1 MIDSE
6 TSSAPAALW
15 PGAEDWLAE
24 LRDQRRVSPHTL
36 SSYERDLRRLQS
48 LAGNATP
55 AELTALDLRRFVGR
69 LHASGLSGRSIA
81 RSLSAWRGLLRWL
94 ARRGLLDANVAEGL
108 HAPKHPKRLPNALSV
123 DEAFRLLNP
132 LASPTPEADADQ
144 EPTERATRD
153 MARLL
158 ALRDQ
163 AIFELFYSSGIRLSE
178 LVGLDVDCLN
188 DMRQGEIR
196 VLGKRNKT
204 RVAPVGRVA
213 QKAVEDWLGVRASL
227 LKGER
232 AAEEKALFLGQQG
245 KRISPRMIQLRL
257 QRHAQQQ
264 GLPQRVHPHQL
275 RHTFA
280 THMLQGSGD
289 LRAVQEMLGHASI
302 ASTQVYTH
310 LDFQHL
316 AQVYDQAHPRA
327 HRRKEAV
334 VQADAS
340 RFNPEQEDNKSP

>member
-1 MIDSE
+1 MTDSG
-6 TSSAPAALW
+6 TASAPAALW

-36 SSYERDLRRLQS
+36 SGYERDLRRLQS
-48 LAGNATP
+48 LAGDVAP
-55 AELTALDLRRFVGR
+55 ADLTALDLRRFVGR

-94 ARRGLLDANVAEGL
+94 AKRGLLDANVAEGL

-123 DEAFRLLNP
+123 DEAFRLLNTQ
-132 LASPTPEADADQ
+132 ASRSSEVDTDA
-144 EPTERATRD
+144 PRNERVVERV
-153 MARLL
+153 LK
-158 ALRDQ
+158 LRDQ

-178 LVGLDVDCLN
+178 LVSLDVDCIN

-213 QKAVEDWLGVRASL
+213 QKAVEDWLGVRASF
-227 LKGER
+227 LKDEGGS
-232 AAEEKALFLGQQG
+232 EEKALFLGQQG

-257 QRHAQQQ
+257 QRHAQHQ

-334 VQADAS
+334 AQADAS
-340 RFNPEQEDNKSP
+340 RFNTEQEDNKSP

>member
-1 MIDSE
+1 MADPEPSA
-6 TSSAPAALW
+6 APAPLW

-24 LRDQRRVSPHTL
+24 LRYQRRVSPHTL
-36 SSYERDLRRLQS
+36 NNYERDLRRLQS

-94 ARRGLLDANVAEGL
+94 ARRGVLDANVAEGL
-108 HAPKHPKRLPNALSV
+108 HAPKHPKRLPDALSV

-132 LASPTPEADADQ
+132 LSLTDDSADTP
-144 EPTERATRD
+144 
-153 MARLL
+153 AREQVLQS
-158 ALRDQ
+158 RDQ

-178 LVGLDVDCLN
+178 LVGLNMDCLT
-188 DMRQGEIR
+188 DLRQGEVR

-204 RVAPVGRVA
+204 RVVPVGRTA
-213 QKAVEDWLGVRASL
+213 QAAVEAWLAVRAQL
-227 LKGER
+227 LK
-232 AAEEKALFLGQQG
+232 AEDAPALFLGQQG
-245 KRISPRMIQLRL
+245 KRITPRMIQLRL
-257 QRHAQQQ
+257 QKHGQQQ

-275 RHTFA
+275 RHSFA

-327 HRRKEAV
+327 HRSKEAV
-334 VQADAS
+334 AQANAS
-340 RFNPEQEDNKSP
+340 RFNPEQEDNK

>member
-1 MIDSE
+1 MADPEPSA
-6 TSSAPAALW
+6 APAPLW

-36 SSYERDLRRLQS
+36 SNYERDLRRLQS

-94 ARRGLLDANVAEGL
+94 ARRGVLDANVAEGL
-108 HAPKHPKRLPNALSV
+108 HAPKHPKRLPDALSV

-132 LASPTPEADADQ
+132 LSLTDDSAD
-144 EPTERATRD
+144 TS
-153 MARLL
+153 AREQVLQS
-158 ALRDQ
+158 RDQ

-178 LVGLDVDCLN
+178 LVGLNMDCLT
-188 DMRQGEIR
+188 DLRQGEVR

-204 RVAPVGRVA
+204 RVVPVGRTA
-213 QKAVEDWLGVRASL
+213 QAAVEAWLAVRVQL
-227 LKGER
+227 LK
-232 AAEEKALFLGQQG
+232 AEDEPALFLGQQG
-245 KRISPRMIQLRL
+245 KRIAPRMIQLRL
-257 QRHAQQQ
+257 QKHGQQQ

-275 RHTFA
+275 RHSFA

-327 HRRKEAV
+327 HRSKEAV
-334 VQADAS
+334 AQANAS
-340 RFNPEQEDNKSP
+340 RFNPEQEDKK

>member
-1 MIDSE
+1 MADPEPSA
-6 TSSAPAALW
+6 APAPLW

-36 SSYERDLRRLQS
+36 SNYERDLRRLQS

-94 ARRGLLDANVAEGL
+94 ARRGVLDANVAEGL
-108 HAPKHPKRLPNALSV
+108 HAPKHPKRLPDALSV

-132 LASPTPEADADQ
+132 VSLTDDSAD
-144 EPTERATRD
+144 TS
-153 MARLL
+153 AREQVLQS
-158 ALRDQ
+158 RDQ

-178 LVGLDVDCLN
+178 LVGLNMDCLT
-188 DMRQGEIR
+188 DLRQGEVR

-204 RVAPVGRVA
+204 RVVPVGRTA
-213 QKAVEDWLGVRASL
+213 QAAVEAWLAVRAQL
-227 LKGER
+227 LK
-232 AAEEKALFLGQQG
+232 AEDAPALFLGQQG
-245 KRISPRMIQLRL
+245 KRITPRMIQLRL
-257 QRHAQQQ
+257 QKHGQQQ

-275 RHTFA
+275 RHSFA

-327 HRRKEAV
+327 HRSKEAV
-334 VQADAS
+334 AQANAS
-340 RFNPEQEDNKSP
+340 RFNPEQEDNK

>member
-1 MIDSE
+1 MSE
-6 TSSAPAALW
+6 PEPSAAQVPLW

-36 SSYERDLRRLQS
+36 TNYERDLRRLQA
-48 LAGNATP
+48 LAGNASP

-94 ARRGLLDANVAEGL
+94 ARRGVLDANVAEGL
-108 HAPKHPKRLPNALSV
+108 HAPKHPKRLPDALSV

-132 LASPTPEADADQ
+132 VSS
-144 EPTERATRD
+144 TETDNQNPACEQV
-153 MARLL
+153 MQC
-158 ALRDQ
+158 RDQ

-178 LVGLDVDCLN
+178 LVGLDMDCLT
-188 DMRQGEIR
+188 DLRQGEVR

-204 RVAPVGRVA
+204 RVVPVGRTA
-213 QKAVEDWLGVRASL
+213 QAAVEAWLTVRARL
-227 LKGER
+227 LK
-232 AAEEKALFLGQQG
+232 AEEEPALFLGRQG
-245 KRISPRMIQLRL
+245 KRITPRTIQLRL
-257 QRHAQQQ
+257 NRHGQQQ

-275 RHTFA
+275 RHSFA

-327 HRRKEAV
+327 HRSKEAMA
-334 VQADAS
+334 QADAS
-340 RFNPEQEDNKSP
+340 RFNPEQEDKK

>member
-1 MIDSE
+1 MSE
-6 TSSAPAALW
+6 PEPSATPIPLW
-15 PGAEDWLAE
+15 PGTEDWLAE

-36 SSYERDLRRLQS
+36 SNYERDLRRLQS
-48 LAGNATP
+48 LAGNASP

-94 ARRGLLDANVAEGL
+94 ARRGVLDANVAEGL
-108 HAPKHPKRLPNALSV
+108 HAPKHPKRLPDALSV

-132 LASPTPEADADQ
+132 VVAAETPSRNSPREQ
-144 EPTERATRD
+144 V
-153 MARLL
+153 LQC
-158 ALRDQ
+158 RDQ

-178 LVGLDVDCLN
+178 LVGLDMDCLT
-188 DMRQGEIR
+188 DLREGEVR

-204 RVAPVGRVA
+204 RVVPVGRTA
-213 QKAVEDWLGVRASL
+213 QTAVEAWLVVRPQL
-227 LKGER
+227 LK
-232 AAEEKALFLGQQG
+232 AAEEFALFLGQQG
-245 KRISPRMIQLRL
+245 KRITPRTIQLRL
-257 QRHAQQQ
+257 NRHGQQQ
-264 GLPQRVHPHQL
+264 GLPQRIHPHQL
-275 RHTFA
+275 RHSFA

-327 HRRKEAV
+327 HRSKEAMA
-334 VQADAS
+334 QADAS
-340 RFNPEQEDNKSP
+340 RFNPEQEDKKAT

>member
-1 MIDSE
+1 MAAAGQTE
-6 TSSAPAALW
+6 APEALW

-36 SSYERDLRRLQS
+36 SNYERDLRRLQG
-48 LAGNATP
+48 LANGAAP
-55 AELTALDLRRFVGR
+55 ADLTALDLRRFVGR
-69 LHASGLSGRSIA
+69 LHAGGLSGRSIA
-81 RSLSAWRGLLRWL
+81 RTLSAWRGLLRWL
-94 ARRGLLDANVAEGL
+94 ARRGVLDANVAEGL
-108 HAPKHPKRLPNALSV
+108 HAPKHPKRLPDALSV

-132 LASPTPEADADQ
+132 VATAEVADTENPKAS
-144 EPTERATRD
+144 
-153 MARLL
+153 ARECHLQ
-158 ALRDQ
+158 LRDQ
-163 AIFELFYSSGIRLSE
+163 AIYELFYSSGVRLSE
-178 LVGLDVDCLN
+178 LVGLNLDCLP
-188 DMRQGEIR
+188 DLRQGEVR

-204 RVAPVGRVA
+204 RIVPVG
-213 QKAVEDWLGVRASL
+213 KAALNAIEAWLTVREQIA
-227 LKGER
+227 KPDET
-232 AAEEKALFLGQQG
+232 ALFVGPQG

-257 QRHAQQQ
+257 QQHGQRQ

-275 RHTFA
+275 RHSFA

-327 HRRKEAV
+327 HRAK
-334 VQADAS
+334 DAAA
-340 RFNPEQEDNKSP
+340 RDAAEQFTPDSKNNDTP